1 MLRLN
6 NFVDNFQ
13 KDHSKLI
20 NLVTSFRKAI
30 ESTNHGEAKEIL
42 TKIDNLANGHF
53 NFEENYLY
61 PRLRR
66 LISQITQNLHREQ
79 QRMKEFIEESRSF
92 LDKHGV
98 DKNRLSGILDTLPQ
112 LSKFFKDCNDLVF
125 LIEKFDKKDKD
136 DLELRFKECCGRK
149 SLAGVLT

>member
-20 NLVTSFRKAI
+20 NLVTSFREAI

-42 TKIDNLANGHF
+42 TKIDNLVNGHF

-79 QRMKEFIEESRSF
+79 QKMKEFIKESRSF

-98 DKNRLSGILDTLPQ
+98 DKNRLSDILDTLPQ

-136 DLELRFKECCGRK
+136 DLELRFKECCGRS
-149 SLAGVLT
+149 SLVSV